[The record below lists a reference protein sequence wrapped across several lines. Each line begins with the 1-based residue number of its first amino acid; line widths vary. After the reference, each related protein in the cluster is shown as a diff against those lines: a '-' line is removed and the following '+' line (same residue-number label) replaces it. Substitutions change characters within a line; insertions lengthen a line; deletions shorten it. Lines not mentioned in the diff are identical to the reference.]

1 MKIAT
6 FNTNSLRAR
15 LPIVL
20 DWLSENTPDVLCLQE
35 TKCQDKDFP
44 LDALDGSGYN
54 VVFLGQKSYNGVA
67 IFANTKMTDVV
78 YGLPGTDPDEARFI
92 KATVA
97 GLHIINT
104 YIPQGRE
111 QKSPMFA
118 YKLNYYKQLKKYF
131 ANNFKPADKIVWT
144 GDMNLAV
151 AARDVHDP
159 DGLWGSVCYC
169 KEVQDAFADVE
180 SFGFTDCFRSHNDND
195 GEYTFWDY
203 RVPNGFKRNIGWRLD
218 YIMATNPLAKKCTK
232 CYTDKEPREK
242 EKPSDHTFLVAEFD
256 I

>member
-6 FNTNSLRAR
+6 FNTNSLRSR

-20 DWLSENTPDVLCLQE
+20 DWLSEHTPDVLCVQE
-35 TKCQDKDFP
+35 TKVQDKDFP
-44 LDALDGSGYN
+44 LDAFDGSGYD

-67 IFANTKMTDVV
+67 IFANTKMTDIVR
-78 YGLPGTDPDEARFI
+78 GLPGTDPDEARFI

-97 GLHIINT
+97 GLHIVNT

-111 QKSPMFA
+111 PKSEMFA
-118 YKLNYYKQLKKYF
+118 YKLSWYKQLKKYF
-131 ANNFKPADKIVWT
+131 VNNFKPTDKIVWL

-151 AARDVHDP
+151 QARDVHDP
-159 DGLWGSVCYC
+159 DGKWGSVCYC

-180 SFGFTDCFRSHNDND
+180 SFRFTDCFRLHNDND

-218 YIMATNPLAKKCTK
+218 YIMATKPLAKKCTK
-232 CYTDKEPREK
+232 CYTDKKPRQK